1 MKTIGRSRRNG
12 IAVGGSA
19 PKKPTPGV
27 SLDLAEELKR
37 QESPRLPSKP
47 THPDLEPPLS
57 FFPKEG
63 RRERGRTSNGSLG
76 QGLSQTISIRI
87 TPRQRLALQLHFHLV
102 PAVHLALAAAL

>member
-1 MKTIGRSRRNG
+1 MKLYPSEIWRPSPKGRSGAGGSAMKTIGRPRRNG

-47 THPDLEPPLS
+47 THPDLEPPS
-57 FFPKEG
+57 FLFSKGRAEG
-63 RRERGRTSNGSLG
+63 ERED
-76 QGLSQTISIRI
+76 QQRI
-87 TPRQRLALQLHFHLV
+87 PRARPVSDDLH
-102 PAVHLALAAAL
+102 